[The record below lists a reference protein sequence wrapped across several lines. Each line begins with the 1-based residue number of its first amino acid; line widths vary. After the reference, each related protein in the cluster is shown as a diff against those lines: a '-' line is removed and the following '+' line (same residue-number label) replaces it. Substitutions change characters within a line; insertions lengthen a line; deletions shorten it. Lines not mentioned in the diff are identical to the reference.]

1 MADRFVRSQQLRS
14 HVGMPIGRRER
25 YDGRCGGRVVGMGCM
40 LGREDLERRE
50 QEILAP
56 YAVKS
61 ACSGG
66 RVYPEEEHP
75 FRLAFQRDR
84 DRLVHSTAF
93 RRLEYKTQV
102 FVNHEGDH
110 FRTRLTHTLEV
121 AQIARTIA
129 RSLRLNEDLTEA
141 IALAHDLGHPP
152 FGHAGERAMNEMMQ
166 PYGGFEHNQQSL
178 RIVEVLEERYPEFPG
193 LNLTWETRDG
203 LKKHQPRLSPPDAKG
218 LTAAVG
224 PSLEA
229 QITDY
234 ADEIAYNNHDI
245 DDGLTSQMIELESL
259 REVPL
264 WEEHFREI
272 QQRLRQVPRKIQ
284 WRQTIRMI
292 INSLVLDLCEETL
305 RRLGALPIAHAED
318 VRHAPQLAVG
328 FGQAMERKNAELKL
342 FLLEHL
348 YRHYRVIRMA
358 EKARRIIH
366 DLFTVYADSPR
377 QMPPGFSVRIPT
389 EGMPRV
395 VCDYIAGMTDR
406 FALEEHRKLFDPH
419 ARV

>member
-1 MADRFVRSQQLRS
+1 ME
-14 HVGMPIGRRER
+14 I
-25 YDGRCGGRVVGMGCM
+25 GCM

-50 QEILAP
+50 QELLAP
-56 YAVKS
+56 YACKS
-61 ACSGG
+61 AHSEG
-66 RVYPEEEHP
+66 RVYPEAEHP

-84 DRLVHSTAF
+84 DRIVHSTAF

-121 AQIARTIA
+121 AQVGRTIA
-129 RSLRLNEDLTEA
+129 RCLSLNEDLTEA

-166 PYGGFEHNQQSL
+166 PYGGFEHNRQSL
-178 RIVEVLEERYPEFPG
+178 RIVEVLEDRYPEFPG
-193 LNLTWETRDG
+193 LNLTWESRDG
-203 LKKHQPRLSPPDAKG
+203 LKKHQPRPLAPDADG
-218 LTAAVG
+218 RIVALT

-229 QITDY
+229 QVTDF

-264 WEEHFREI
+264 WEEHFQHV
-272 QQRLRQVPRKIQ
+272 QQRFPQAPRKIL
-284 WRQTIRMI
+284 WRQSIRSI
-292 INSLVLDLCEETL
+292 INSLVADLCDETL
-305 RRLGALPIAHAED
+305 RRL
-318 VRHAPQLAVG
+318 RAVG
-328 FGQAMERKNAELKL
+328 ISSVAEVRSAAQPLVGYSQAMERKNAELKL

-358 EKARRIIH
+358 EKGRRIIR
-366 DLFTVYADSPR
+366 DLFNVYADSP
-377 QMPPGFSVRIPT
+377 QQLPPSFSIRLAT
-389 EGMPRV
+389 EGIPRV
-395 VCDYIAGMTDR
+395 ICDYIAGMTDR
-406 FALEEHRKLFDPH
+406 FALDEHHRLFDPH

>member
-1 MADRFVRSQQLRS
+1 
-14 HVGMPIGRRER
+14 
-25 YDGRCGGRVVGMGCM
+25 M

-50 QEILAP
+50 QEVLAP
-56 YAVKS
+56 YACKS
-61 ACSGG
+61 AQSNG
-66 RVYPEEEHP
+66 RAYPEEEHP
-75 FRLAFQRDR
+75 SRLAFQRDR
-84 DRLVHSTAF
+84 DRIVHSTAF

-129 RSLRLNEDLTEA
+129 RSLGLNEDLTEA

-178 RIVEVLEERYPEFPG
+178 RIVEVLEDRYPEFPG

-203 LKKHQPRLSPPDAKG
+203 LKKHQPHSLPPDAKG
-218 LTAAVG
+218 LAVAVG

-229 QITDY
+229 QVTDY

-245 DDGLTSQMIELESL
+245 DDGLTSQMIEVESL
-259 REVPL
+259 CQVPL
-264 WEEHFREI
+264 WEEHFYEA
-272 QQRLRQVPRKIQ
+272 QRRFPQAPRKIL
-284 WRQTIRMI
+284 WRQSVRSI
-292 INSLVLDLCEETL
+292 INSLVVDLCEETR
-305 RRLGALPIAHAED
+305 RRLSTTGIDSVAD
-318 VRHAPQLAVG
+318 VLAATQPLVG
-328 FGQAMERKNAELKL
+328 FSPAMERKNAELKQ

-358 EKARRIIH
+358 EKARRVIH
-366 DLFTVYADSPR
+366 DLFEVYADSPR
-377 QMPPGFSVRIPT
+377 QLPPSFSTRLAA